1 MRASVIAASG
11 SNIAETPRAKSMTRS
26 ASLCLRV
33 AALTHV
39 GLRRRS
45 NEDCIAIG
53 SRILTE
59 PMDEPWLSVQKLHPS
74 CACLVADGM
83 GGHPAGEVASRA
95 AIESM
100 LSGLAH
106 VEPEAAGLDALLR
119 ETNRF
124 LFTEMARCPHWYGM
138 GTTLAGIVTGPE
150 RLIAFNVGDSRIYR
164 IEQSVVKQLSVD
176 DSESAGIGLFFSRL
190 PARVLSQC
198 LGGFP
203 DTAELEP
210 HLVELPLVEGSRYL
224 ICSDGLHDMLSDAEI
239 SGCLDPDP
247 ARTVAALFQAAMDE
261 GGIDNI
267 SIVVAGIER
276 DQAQEDDASAAH

>member
-1 MRASVIAASG
+1 
-11 SNIAETPRAKSMTRS
+11 MTLP

-45 NEDCIAIG
+45 NEDCVAIG
-53 SRILTE
+53 SRILSE
-59 PMDEPWLSVQKLHPS
+59 PMDEPWLSVQNLDPP

-100 LSGLAH
+100 LSGLAD
-106 VEPEAAGLDALLR
+106 VEPQAADMDALVR
-119 ETNRF
+119 EANRF

-150 RLIAFNVGDSRIYR
+150 RVIAFNVGDSRIYR
-164 IEQSVVKQLSVD
+164 VEPGGVKQLSVD
-176 DSESAGIGLFFSRL
+176 DSETVGSGMLFSRM
-190 PARVLSQC
+190 PARVLNQC

-203 DTAELEP
+203 DAAELDP

-224 ICSDGLHDMLSDAEI
+224 ICSDGLHDMLSDADI
-239 SGCLDPDP
+239 ARCLDPDP
-247 ARTVAALFQAAMDE
+247 ARTVATLFEAAMDE

-267 SIVVAGIER
+267 SIVVAAIER
-276 DQAQEDDASAAH
+276 GQAQDA